1 MKSFGRLTSKLVR
14 GISPMVCLY
23 AMLGI
28 SPMVC
33 IWGVPHAPKSDA
45 TAIRGA
51 ALGSAASLCE
61 EPNQKD
67 ASCLGVPKPHI
78 SDGVYLG
85 DAQAPRCIWG
95 APHAPKTGRC
105 RYSGSRTQFYIF
117 SFHFSFFIPFSMIPN
132 INWNATAFFK
142 QLTEQNKLAQEQ
154 GFKFCR
160 VTGLQGFEEALARLQ
175 TATAIIAVD
184 DSSQGYTDLTNSPHT
199 RRIKTVFFAKRH
211 AIDDMAARGRCLDTM
226 REVFR
231 QFMSRLILER
241 TRLEQNAIYL
251 DQRIQFQEIDE
262 YFFSGCACA
271 YFQVAVDTFTDL
283 RFRFSEWE
291 NLPEMGAFSPQF
303 TQSYD

>member
-1 MKSFGRLTSKLVR
+1 
-14 GISPMVCLY
+14 MVCLY

-85 DAQAPRCIWG
+85 DAQASGCIWG

-117 SFHFSFFIPFSMIPN
+117 SFQFHFSSH
-132 INWNATAFFK
+132 
-142 QLTEQNKLAQEQ
+142 
-154 GFKFCR
+154 
-160 VTGLQGFEEALARLQ
+160 
-175 TATAIIAVD
+175 
-184 DSSQGYTDLTNSPHT
+184 SP
-199 RRIKTVFFAKRH
+199 
-211 AIDDMAARGRCLDTM
+211 
-226 REVFR
+226 
-231 QFMSRLILER
+231 
-241 TRLEQNAIYL
+241 
-251 DQRIQFQEIDE
+251 
-262 YFFSGCACA
+262 
-271 YFQVAVDTFTDL
+271 
-283 RFRFSEWE
+283 
-291 NLPEMGAFSPQF
+291 
-303 TQSYD
+303 